1 MLNELSVLRNFTDDI
16 IVFSN
21 TDLDI
26 KEKVVKEEIVEFYG
40 NERLEGIKTKDNDY
54 KLDGIFVA
62 LGNLDGFSIAKH
74 IGLSLDDKKN
84 IVVKDFMT
92 NIDGVFA
99 GGDVIGGLLQVSKA
113 VSDGANAAVS
123 IKKYIESRK

>member
-1 MLNELSVLRNFTDDI
+1 MLNELSVLRNFSDDI

-54 KLDGIFVA
+54 KLDGVFVA

>member
-1 MLNELSVLRNFTDDI
+1 MRRIYLFTKIVPLFVTLLLVLSAQPVYSQKYKKNKSGYPEFVWWSITYPNGSVGLSVN
-16 IVFSN
+16 
-21 TDLDI
+21 
-26 KEKVVKEEIVEFYG
+26 
-40 NERLEGIKTKDNDY
+40 
-54 KLDGIFVA
+54 
-62 LGNLDGFSIAKH
+62 
-74 IGLSLDDKKN
+74 DKKN